1 MVYSAYPNT
10 PNPPPEIIPRK
21 RAVKTG
27 LIRGVAVGLTLT
39 TLAVSG
45 IALAEDAGKKDYMTY
60 CASCHGDTGEGNGP
74 VAGSLQNR
82 PPDLTFL
89 HQQETDG
96 AFPRKLVKGIIE
108 GNPDYDKNFRTHGP
122 SDMPVWGKILY
133 EDSGE
138 RSSIAEAR
146 INHLV
151 DYIESLQK

>member
-1 MVYSAYPNT
+1 MDSSAYQHSPFT
-10 PNPPPEIIPRK
+10 PPHITPDRSLA
-21 RAVKTG
+21 RTAVT
-27 LIRGVAVGLTLT
+27 RGVAMAITLT
-39 TLAVSG
+39 AMTFSGAV
-45 IALAEDAGKKDYMTY
+45 LAEQAGKKDYMTY
-60 CASCHGDTGEGNGP
+60 CASCHGETGEGNGP

-108 GNPDYDKNFRTHGP
+108 GNPEYDKNFCTHGP
-122 SDMPVWGKILY
+122 ADMPVWGKIIY

-146 INHLV
+146 INNLV
-151 DYIESLQK
+151 SYIESMQK

>member
-1 MVYSAYPNT
+1 MDNSANQRT
-10 PNPPPEIIPRK
+10 HPPDTSIRK
-21 RAVKTG
+21 NHVQKT
-27 LIRGVAVGLTLT
+27 LARSAAVGF
-39 TLAVSG
+39 AVAIGVFSPTSFGEESG
-45 IALAEDAGKKDYMTY
+45 KADYMTY

-122 SDMPVWGKILY
+122 SDMPVWGKIIY
-133 EDSGE
+133 EDSGQ

-146 INHLV
+146 INNLV